1 MAGLGRA
8 EPEEAAIELLQ
19 VSGKVFGRH
28 GRFVDLSQNVG
39 AKAVLGHT
47 GDKSGLLGRVADSG
61 ITPFIV
67 EMAHRPVHGIDSL
80 QRILQMGFD
89 SILGFGV
96 VRPAGPFDFDGI
108 GDDIVAR
115 AASNPA
121 KGQDSRIE
129 GIDAAADDSL
139 GRCQELGR
147 SDDGVD
153 TFMGH
158 GGMAGLTIEDDA
170 DMIRSSHHRAGQDAD
185 LATGQGR
192 PDVEAVNGIDA
203 VEDAGRNH
211 PLGAADRRFFFG
223 WLADE
228 DDRTG
233 NIVFHLAQNLSGTEE
248 DAHVAVMAA
257 GVHLAGEIGR
267 KGQARFFRH
276 RQGVHIGPQ
285 GDDRSRLSL

>member
-1 MAGLGRA
+1 
-8 EPEEAAIELLQ
+8 
-19 VSGKVFGRH
+19 
-28 GRFVDLSQNVG
+28 
-39 AKAVLGHT
+39 
-47 GDKSGLLGRVADSG
+47 
-61 ITPFIV
+61 
-67 EMAHRPVHGIDSL
+67 
-80 QRILQMGFD
+80 MGFD

-121 KGQDSRIE
+121 KGQDSRIK

-153 TFMGH
+153 AFMGH

-170 DMIRSSHHRAGQDAD
+170 DMIRSSHHRAGQDTD
-185 LATGQGR
+185 LAAGQGR

-203 VEDAGRNH
+203 VEDAGRNQ
-211 PLGAADRRFFFG
+211 PLGAADRRLFFG

-285 GDDRSRLSL
+285 GDDRSRLSAFERPQDSRRTGDMLLYINAERPQFGCHKGRRFHFFTGQFRIFMNVTAHGTNIRHSLFH